1 MFKVREK
8 DLSHKIWF
16 QVSAF
21 ATHYSYNNE
30 NYLNF
35 YPELDRLS
43 SRVLYWD
50 CHFEIGKYMTATG
63 LEPAST

>member
-8 DLSHKIWF
+8 DLSRKILF
-16 QVSAF
+16 KVSAF

-35 YPELDRLS
+35 YLELDSLS
-43 SRVLYWD
+43 SHVLY
-50 CHFEIGKYMTATG
+50 
-63 LEPAST
+63 